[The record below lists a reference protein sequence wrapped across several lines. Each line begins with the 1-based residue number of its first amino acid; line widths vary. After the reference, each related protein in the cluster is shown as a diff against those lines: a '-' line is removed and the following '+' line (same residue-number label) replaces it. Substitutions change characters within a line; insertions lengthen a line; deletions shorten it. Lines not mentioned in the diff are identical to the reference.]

1 MSDIGGIGNVG
12 GDPFVNSLQRQQQG
26 GDLLAQQQQRAQKQ
40 ETLQGRETGAITG
53 EGNSNLR
60 EQKRDEIR
68 EESGPGIRREEAAR
82 EGDSPRL
89 RQLSDETAEIDAAL
103 VRPSPQNIP
112 TPNVQPNRKP
122 DEVNISAEAQQR
134 LSKETAVPV
143 VGETPRLEPE
153 NPLTLD
159 TPRERQEADLS
170 DQIDRGNNETQ
181 AGRAIGQV
189 LDQFS

>member
-12 GDPFVNSLQRQQQG
+12 GDPFVNSLQSQQQG
-26 GDLLAQQQQRAQKQ
+26 GNLLAQQQLAQEQ
-40 ETLQGRETGAITG
+40 AILQGRETGAITG
-53 EGNSNLR
+53 DGNSSLR
-60 EQKRDEIR
+60 EQKRDDILEG
-68 EESGPGIRREEAAR
+68 SGPGIRREEAAR

-89 RQLSDETAEIDAAL
+89 RQLSDQTAEIDAAF
-103 VRPSPQNIP
+103 VRSSPQNTP
-112 TPNVQPNRKP
+112 TPNVQPNRAP

-134 LSKETAVPV
+134 LSQETAVPV

-153 NPLTLD
+153 NTLTVD

-170 DQIDRGNNETQ
+170 DQINRGNNETQ
-181 AGRAIGQV
+181 AGRALGQV